1 MIDIGIREE
10 NAGDRT
16 VAQRNRTR
24 LQFRRALD
32 LPWQI
37 WRSIDQEPVP
47 KVFGVAGDGDARL
60 RLRRNF
66 SGARGD
72 TVRAGTIPLRKPA
85 AGCTSENTDANRSTL
100 ARSNRAGVAGALEK
114 DRQGF

>member
-10 NAGDRT
+10 NASDRT
-16 VAQRNRTR
+16 VAQRNTTR

-37 WRSIDQEPVP
+37 GRSIDQEPAP
-47 KVFGVAGDGDARL
+47 KAFGVAGNRDARL
-60 RLRRNF
+60 RLRCKF
-66 SGARGD
+66 SGTRGAA
-72 TVRAGTIPLRKPA
+72 VRAGTIPLRKAA
-85 AGCTSENTDANRSTL
+85 AGRTSENTDANRSTL

>member
-10 NAGDRT
+10 NASDRT
-16 VAQRNRTR
+16 VAQRNTTR

-32 LPWQI
+32 LPRQI
-37 WRSIDQEPVP
+37 RRSINQEPAIIVP
-47 KVFGVAGDGDARL
+47 GNRDARL
-60 RLRRNF
+60 HLRRNF
-66 SGARGD
+66 SGARGGA
-72 TVRAGTIPLRKPA
+72 VRAGTIPLRKAA
-85 AGCTSENTDANRSTL
+85 AGRTSENTDANRSTL